1 MKFSSRHSLFKVCPK
16 TGRIV
21 GVRAPRQ
28 LPLILLPAAGFLALV
43 WFLIRVVPKPSR
55 AAYPCQR
62 VAAPLAGSFLLW
74 LTGIAG
80 ASLAFHQVRTRL
92 RQARYAAA
100 GLALVVAAAGIAWA
114 ALGQGLPA
122 QAVPVA
128 YTPHPAN
135 APIGAAKGLMPGRV
149 AWVHDPQVTDWDGVS
164 TAAGQRWYD
173 RIDQAEA
180 TDMMQWA
187 LTGYTDTATAGAAW
201 DAIFRHFNGGA
212 AYQPGE
218 KVFIKV
224 NLTTANSPN
233 CDLNASYNWN
243 PSTCG
248 ASWTSVGNSPQLML
262 ALLDQLVHAAD
273 VAQSDITIGDS
284 TGLWVNELYDILYA
298 AFPGV
303 NYMDAR
309 GTQGRTPSTR
319 STVPLYWSAPAS
331 EIALKSQDYL
341 LQAVVDAKY
350 MINFAILKSHELA
363 GITVTAKNHFGSFS
377 GGNANPRK
385 PTTSSYYDLH
395 LRLPMQGAAN
405 ASLKA
410 QYRPL
415 VDLNGHTGM
424 GGKTVLYLVDGIYGG
439 KGWAGTPS
447 RWAMAPFNNNWPA
460 SLFLSMDEV
469 AIDSVAFDFLSQQWP
484 EHALGNEGVQDY
496 LHEMAL
502 ANNPPSGTVYDP
514 EHDGV
519 AMVSQGVHEH
529 WNNVTQKQYTRN
541 IGTGD
546 GIDLLYVTG
555 DPTENAAVQK
565 TYMPLVIDGTV
576 DTVWAG
582 ATIQALNN
590 VVLGAGAISGPDDLS
605 ASFRALYD
613 DTNLY
618 LLVGVTDDNLVH
630 DSLLWD
636 DDDSVALMIDGDYS
650 RGASYDGANDFE
662 LGFRWNDLTIARGA
676 NSAPVPAGADFEIVE
691 TDGGYRLEVKL
702 PLAELGIT
710 PGYGRLFGLDVHVG
724 DDDGGSGDAKIAW
737 WATDDSSPQYP
748 YLFGA
753 GRLEGPQA
761 MQVRATTQ
769 GTGVLLKWTHFAWND
784 AYEVHRSASPYFT
797 PAEGT
802 RLQTVAAPGNQYPDS
817 PAAGGPWFYI
827 VRARQ
832 DELGATSNRTGK
844 FQFDLTVP

>member
-1 MKFSSRHSLFKVCPK
+1 M
-16 TGRIV
+16 
-21 GVRAPRQ
+21 
-28 LPLILLPAAGFLALV
+28 
-43 WFLIRVVPKPSR
+43 
-55 AAYPCQR
+55 
-62 VAAPLAGSFLLW
+62 AAPLAGSFLLW

-80 ASLAFHQVRTRL
+80 ASLAFHQARTRL
-92 RQARYAAA
+92 RQARYATV
-100 GLALVVAAAGIAWA
+100 GLALVVAAVGIAWA
-114 ALGQGLPA
+114 VLEPGRPV

-135 APIGAAKGLMPGRV
+135 APIGAAKGWMPGRV
-149 AWVHDPQVTDWDGVS
+149 AWVHAPGVTDWDGAT
-164 TAAGQRWYD
+164 TAVGQRWYD
-173 RIDQAEA
+173 KIDQAKA
-180 TDMMQWA
+180 TQMMEWA
-187 LTGYTDTATAGAAW
+187 LTGYAHATTTGAAW

-224 NLTTANSPN
+224 NLTTS
-233 CDLNASYNWN
+233 NADACADSNYNWL
-243 PSTCG
+243 PSSCG
-248 ASWTSVGNSPQLML
+248 ASWTAIGNSPQLL
-262 ALLDQLVHAAD
+262 HALLYQLVNVAG

-284 TGLWVNELYDILYA
+284 TGLWVNELYNILHGS
-298 AFPGV
+298 FPNV
-303 NYMDAR
+303 KYMDAR
-309 GTQGRTPSTR
+309 GTLGRTLGTR

-350 MINFAILKSHELA
+350 MINFAILKSHERA
-363 GITVTAKNHFGSFS
+363 GITVTAKNHFGSLS

-415 VDLNGHTGM
+415 VDLNGHAGM

-439 KGWAGTPS
+439 KGWAGAPS
-447 RWAMAPFNNNWPA
+447 KWAMPPFNSNWPA

-565 TYMPLVIDGTV
+565 TYMPLVIDGAV

-582 ATIQALNN
+582 APIQALNN

-630 DSLLWD
+630 DGLLWD
-636 DDDSVALMIDGDYS
+636 DDDGVALMIDGDYS

-662 LGFRWNDLTIARGA
+662 LGFRWNDLTIATGTD
-676 NSAPVPAGADFEIVE
+676 SAPVPAGAEFAIVE

-702 PLAELGIT
+702 PLAKLGIT
-710 PGYGRLFGLDVHVG
+710 PGYGRLFGLDVHIND
-724 DDDGGSGDAKIAW
+724 DDDGGPRDGKMAW
-737 WATDDSSPQYP
+737 WATAGNSEPYP
-748 YLFGA
+748 NAFGA
-753 GRLEGPQA
+753 GRLEGPQKLSVA
-761 MQVRATTQ
+761 AAAQ

-784 AYEVHRSASPYFT
+784 AYEVHRSDSPYFT
-797 PAEGT
+797 PDAGT
-802 RLQTVAAPGNQYPDS
+802 RLQTVYAPGNQYPDS
-817 PAAGGPWFYI
+817 PPAGGPWFYVI
-827 VRARQ
+827 RAR
-832 DELGATSNRTGK
+832 EEGLGVNSNRTGK
-844 FQFDLTVP
+844 FQFDLAVP

>member
-1 MKFSSRHSLFKVCPK
+1 MDLRSGTRRSSWWRCWISWC
-16 TGRIV
+16 T
-21 GVRAPRQ
+21 
-28 LPLILLPAAGFLALV
+28 
-43 WFLIRVVPKPSR
+43 
-55 AAYPCQR
+55 
-62 VAAPLAGSFLLW
+62 
-74 LTGIAG
+74 
-80 ASLAFHQVRTRL
+80 
-92 RQARYAAA
+92 RQA
-100 GLALVVAAAGIAWA
+100 W
-114 ALGQGLPA
+114 P
-122 QAVPVA
+122 
-128 YTPHPAN
+128 
-135 APIGAAKGLMPGRV
+135 
-149 AWVHDPQVTDWDGVS
+149 
-164 TAAGQRWYD
+164 
-173 RIDQAEA
+173 
-180 TDMMQWA
+180 
-187 LTGYTDTATAGAAW
+187 
-201 DAIFRHFNGGA
+201 
-212 AYQPGE
+212 
-218 KVFIKV
+218 
-224 NLTTANSPN
+224 SP
-233 CDLNASYNWN
+233 S
-243 PSTCG
+243 
-248 ASWTSVGNSPQLML
+248 
-262 ALLDQLVHAAD
+262 
-273 VAQSDITIGDS
+273 ITIGDS
-284 TGLWVNELYDILYA
+284 TGLWVNELYNTLHGS
-298 AFPGV
+298 FPNV
-303 NYMDAR
+303 KYMDAR
-309 GTQGRTPSTR
+309 GALGRTLSTR

-350 MINFAILKSHELA
+350 MINFAILKSHERA
-363 GITVTAKNHFGSFS
+363 GITVTAKNHFGSLS
-377 GGNANPRK
+377 GGNTDPRK

-447 RWAMAPFNNNWPA
+447 KWAMPPFNNNWPA

-582 ATIQALNN
+582 APIQALNN

-636 DDDSVALMIDGDYS
+636 DDDSVALMIDGNYS

-691 TDGGYRLEVKL
+691 TDGGYRLEIKL

-724 DDDGGSGDAKIAW
+724 DDDDGGLRDAVIAW
-737 WATDDSSPQYP
+737 WATDHSGSQHPSV
-748 YLFGA
+748 FGA
-753 GRLEGPQA
+753 GRLEGPQKA
-761 MQVRATTQ
+761 HVRATTQ

-802 RLQTVAAPGNQYPDS
+802 RLQTVAAPGDQYPDS

-832 DELGATSNRTGK
+832 DELGVTSNRTGK